1 MKIEVPRQPARGHR
15 QASRE
20 PPNDRLAGELVLP
33 NYLDVLNVTL
43 ALATARQLRSSGD
56 ADPEDLYGD
65 FA

>member
-1 MKIEVPRQPARGHR
+1 MKIEVPQPAARRHG

-20 PPNDRLAGELVLP
+20 PLNGQLAGELVLP
-33 NYLDVLNVTL
+33 NYLDVLSVTL
-43 ALATARQLRSSGD
+43 ALATARDMRSSRD